1 MIRMKQDRKHFQSEL
16 MEKQMEIKQKD
27 EERKEQLMKDMT
39 EK

>member
-1 MIRMKQDRKHFQSEL
+1 